1 MIVVKN
7 PQKLKEILTKDG
19 NTITATAKNLGYSKA
34 YISSIVTGARNPNE
48 KVAIK
53 ICELTGEKFDDI
65 FFIRN
70 VHKTTTK
77 TNHDLIQK

>member
-19 NTITATAKNLGYSKA
+19 NSITATAKSSGYSKA
-34 YISSIVTGARNPNE
+34 YISSIVTGTRNPNE

-53 ICELTGEKFDDI
+53 ICELTGEKFDSI
-65 FFIRN
+65 FFIRSVN
-70 VHKTTTK
+70 KKITKPTTT
-77 TNHDLIQK
+77 

>member
-19 NTITATAKNLGYSKA
+19 STITSRAEELGCSKA
-34 YISSIVTGARNPNE
+34 YVSSIVTGVRNPNE
-48 KVAIK
+48 KIAIK

-65 FFIRN
+65 FFIRI
-70 VHKTTTK
+70 VHKKITK
-77 TNHDLIQK
+77 

>member
-7 PQKLKEILTKDG
+7 PQELKEILTAER
-19 NTITATAKNLGYSKA
+19 NTITSRAKQLGYSKA
-34 YISSIVTGARNPNE
+34 YVSSIVTGVRNPNE

-53 ICELTGEKFDDI
+53 ICELTGKKFDEI

-70 VHKTTTK
+70 VNKKITK
-77 TNHDLIQK
+77 K